1 MTPDRTPTAESSHED
16 ATTRAYLE
24 FINDPQLDVTRY
36 LEGSP
41 DPEEAHVVLEILES
55 RGLVELPGDGT
66 VVVPPPETALPAYA
80 AAIESQARRMRASAS
95 QMGMVHRRARERQ
108 RAAERDESVRLLR
121 SVAEIRVASNGIAS
135 GAELSVLCARADSV
149 RTRAFLDPG
158 GDHDTLATDSTGHPL
173 PMISVYDSALLEAP
187 GVIEV
192 LRRRQRAGEQ
202 VRLIR
207 AVPYSTVV
215 VDERTAVLDVSN
227 IDVRGVGSA
236 VVDGGPL
243 VVALARYVRRLYDA
257 ALPMPDPRDDGATP
271 LEGLTDR
278 DRLMLTLLAA
288 GTSDALVARQLGLS
302 VRTVER
308 RVRHV
313 MHLLG
318 TSSRLQTGVEA
329 ARRGLL

>member
-1 MTPDRTPTAESSHED
+1 MTLDGPRGAEMAQED
-16 ATTRAYLE
+16 ALYAAYLE
-24 FINDPQLDVTRY
+24 FINDPDLDVTRY
-36 LEGSP
+36 LESSP
-41 DPEEAHVVLEILES
+41 DAEHAHTVLEVLES
-55 RGLVELPGDGT
+55 RGLVELPGDGR
-66 VVVPPPETALPAYA
+66 VLVPPPETALPAYA
-80 AAIESQARRMRASAS
+80 AAIESQARRTRASAS

-121 SVAEIRVASNGIAS
+121 SLGEIRAASNGIAS
-135 GAELSVLCARADSV
+135 SAELSVLCARSDST
-149 RTRAFLDPG
+149 RTRSFLHPDS
-158 GDHDTLATDSTGHPL
+158 DHDILATDSTGQPL
-173 PMISVYDSALLEAP
+173 PMIAVYDSALLEEP

-202 VRLIR
+202 MRLTR
-207 AVPYSTVV
+207 AVPFSTVV

-243 VVALARYVRRLYDA
+243 VVALARYVRRLYEA
-257 ALPMPDPRDDGATP
+257 ALPMPDPRDERAAA

-278 DRLMLTLLAA
+278 DQLMLTLLAA
-288 GTSDALVARQLGLS
+288 GSSDALVARQLGLS

-308 RVRHV
+308 RVRHI
-313 MHLLG
+313 MSLLG
-318 TSSRLQTGVEA
+318 TTSRLQTGVEA